1 MKRLVLLA
9 ALTASGLSQAAELYN
24 NGPVVDG
31 DGKSVLVLPS
41 TTLGFGNNSGAGLA
55 VADDFSVAAGV
66 KWNVSSLDFYG
77 YQTGATGFTFQN
89 ATWSIV
95 SGDVNSGNVVA
106 SGVTAVSNGG
116 RVGYR
121 VTETT
126 LNNKQRGIYDAH
138 ADVADFSLDAGHY
151 WLRWSLSGSGV
162 SGPWQPPTSDGREGN
177 AAQAGNGDPF
187 TQLVDTGSGLSVE
200 LPFAVQG
207 TVSAVPEAD
216 TYAML
221 LAGLGLVG
229 ALARR
234 RQAGQA

>member
-9 ALTASGLSQAAELYN
+9 LLAASGLSQAAELYN
-24 NGPVVDG
+24 NGPVVDLNG
-31 DGKSVLVLPS
+31 RSVLESPS
-41 TTLGFGNNSGAGLA
+41 TTLGFGVNSGGGLA

-77 YQTGATGFTFQN
+77 YQTGAIGFTFQN

-95 SGDVNSGNVVA
+95 SGDVNSGTVVA

-126 LNNKQRGIYDAH
+126 LTNKQRAIFDAH
-138 ADVADFSLDAGHY
+138 ADVSDFSLDAGHY
-151 WLRWSLSGSGV
+151 WLRWSLSGSGT
-162 SGPWQPPTSDGREGN
+162 SGPWQPPTSDAREGN
-177 AAQAGNGDPF
+177 ALQAGSGDPF
-187 TQLVDTGSGLSVE
+187 ATLSDSGSGQTVE
-200 LPFAVQG
+200 LPFALQG
-207 TVSAVPEAD
+207 SITAVPEAD

-234 RQAGQA
+234 RKQS

>member
-9 ALTASGLSQAAELYN
+9 ALAASGLSQAAELYN

-31 DGKSVLVLPS
+31 NGKSVLTLPS
-41 TTLGFGNNSGAGLA
+41 TTLGFGNNSGIGLV

-77 YQTGATGFTFQN
+77 YQTGATGFTFQS

-95 SGDVNSGNVVA
+95 SGDVNNGAVVA

-126 LNNKQRGIYDAH
+126 LSNKQRGIYDVH
-138 ADVADFSLDAGHY
+138 ADVADFSLGTGNY

-177 AAQAGNGDPF
+177 AFQASSGKPF
-187 TQLVDTGSGLSVE
+187 TQLVDTGSDQSVE
-200 LPFAVQG
+200 LPFALQG
-207 TVSAVPEAD
+207 TITAVPEAD

-221 LAGLGLVG
+221 LAGLGLMGV
-229 ALARR
+229 LARR
-234 RQAGQA
+234 RKQG

>member
-9 ALTASGLSQAAELYN
+9 TLLASGLPQAAELYN

-31 DGKSVLVLPS
+31 NGRSVLTLPA
-41 TTLGFGNNSGAGLA
+41 TTLGFGVNGYGGLA

-66 KWNVSSLDFYG
+66 KWNVSSLDFYA
-77 YQTGATGFTFQN
+77 YKPSTFTLPFPVKT

-95 SGDVNSGNVVA
+95 SGDLNNGTVVA

-116 RVGYR
+116 LVGYR

-126 LNNKQRGIYDAH
+126 LHNQQRAIFDIH
-138 ADVADFSLDAGHY
+138 ADVNDFSLNAGHY
-151 WLRWSLSGSGV
+151 WLRWSLSDDGY
-162 SGPWQPPTSDGREGN
+162 GPWQPPTADGRQGN
-177 AAQAGNGDPF
+177 AAQSGNGKPF
-187 TQLVDTGSGLSVE
+187 STLTDSGSQLSLE
-200 LPFAVQG
+200 LPFALQG
-207 TVSAVPEAD
+207 SVTAVPEAD

-234 RQAGQA
+234 RKPA

>member
-1 MKRLVLLA
+1 MKRLVLIA
-9 ALTASGLSQAAELYN
+9 ALASSGLTQAAELYN

-31 DGKSVLVLPS
+31 NGKSVLAPDAD
-41 TTLGFGNNSGAGLA
+41 TLGFGNNSNAGLA
-55 VADDFSVAAGV
+55 VADDFNVAAGV
-66 KWNVSSLDFYG
+66 RWKVSSLDFYG
-77 YQTGATGFTFQN
+77 YQTGATGFTFQQ

-95 SGDVNSGNVVA
+95 SGDINDGVVVA

-126 LNNKQRGIYDAH
+126 LSNRQRAIYDAH

-151 WLRWSLSGSGV
+151 WLRWSLSGSDAF
-162 SGPWQPPTSDGREGN
+162 SGPWQPPTADGREGN
-177 AAQAGNGDPF
+177 AAQAGDGDPF
-187 TQLVDTGSGLSVE
+187 TPLTDAGSGLSVE

-207 TVSAVPEAD
+207 SISAVPEAD

-234 RQAGQA
+234 RKAA